1 MSALS
6 EQHIEWFLREDKK
19 EFNME
24 DNQNDKIVKSIVLLR
39 LYNGDMIMGERVINS
54 LIENS
59 NASYVLDNPRA
70 IAVMPSMAGGVK
82 IAMGSVCEPF
92 RVERLKKHVIIRG
105 EQVMFELSEDEIDK
119 ELINGYK
126 SEVSGI
132 KIATAADTAAIASP
146 TASTPGEFI
155 L

>member
-1 MSALS
+1 M
-6 EQHIEWFLREDKK
+6 EED
-19 EFNME
+19 
-24 DNQNDKIVKSIVLLR
+24 QNSKTVKSIVLLK
-39 LYNGDMIMGERVINS
+39 LYNGEMVIGERVADPLTEDLS
-54 LIENS
+54 V
-59 NASYVLDNPRA
+59 SYILDNPRA
-70 IAVMPSMAGGVK
+70 IAIMPSMSGGVK

-92 RVERLKKHVIIRG
+92 RVERLRKRLVVSG

-126 SEVSGI
+126 SEISGI

-146 TASTPGEFI
+146 TGSTPGEFI